1 MLFNESR
8 EFPSVNAT
16 QNRTAG
22 FLWLN
27 YSNVTNDSRVIMTNQ
42 SRVKSVNVY
51 QIFPELNK
59 NVSAAN
65 KVEEA
70 NDDSNNRGDETGFI
84 LITASNTTDDL
95 NVTIADIKHSNVT
108 ANISQHV
115 INNREKRQ
123 ISDVEEIVHV
133 ARYDDD
139 NILSLEQSR
148 NIKMQR
154 SYGHSLLA
162 VLLLVPLI
170 VMILYLTTI
179 LVKMINKTKKQA
191 VNLESGESQ
200 LSQIVISQKYYERCP
215 CFNDECQVSAAANI
229 SDMSCHFD
237 SEKSESVPRKR
248 SLDKNRKHPQ
258 LH

>member
-1 MLFNESR
+1 MLFNETR

-27 YSNVTNDSRVIMTNQ
+27 YSNLTNDSRVIMTNQ

-154 SYGHSLLA
+154 SYGHSL
-162 VLLLVPLI
+162 
-170 VMILYLTTI
+170 
-179 LVKMINKTKKQA
+179 
-191 VNLESGESQ
+191 
-200 LSQIVISQKYYERCP
+200 
-215 CFNDECQVSAAANI
+215 
-229 SDMSCHFD
+229 
-237 SEKSESVPRKR
+237 
-248 SLDKNRKHPQ
+248 
-258 LH
+258 